1 MLAYLGRLV
10 NKVEIVSVYIVLQ
23 DQVHEVEDS
32 DHWSNHTK
40 GAGDEE
46 YQQHPSIAGVT
57 DMVIQ
62 HFHSLRLFQFKRE
75 KIK

>member
-10 NKVEIVSVYIVLQ
+10 NKVEIVSVYKVLQ
-23 DQVHEVEDS
+23 DQVQEVEDR
-32 DHWSNHTK
+32 DHRCNHTK

-62 HFHSLRLFQFKRE
+62 YFILSAFFNF
-75 KIK
+75 